1 MAIKGL
7 NNLFLTL
14 KGDKGLHSLRKLSA
28 EAEKEL
34 ALVKKK
40 SQDTHLDHIDPKM
53 ACTLVTLPSTH
64 SPTGILKQREGYI
77 LEWIFLTHK
86 QRKKLKTYIGF

>member
-53 ACTLVTLPSTH
+53 DYILAILTSTS
-64 SPTGILKQREGYI
+64 SPTGILIQKKDYI
-77 LEWIFLTHK
+77 LKWIF
-86 QRKKLKTYIGF
+86 

>member
-1 MAIKGL
+1 MKERNKSFFKNIDL
-7 NNLFLTL
+7 NTL
-14 KGDKGLHSLRKLSA
+14 GKLSA

-34 ALVKKK
+34 ALTERKL
-40 SQDTHLDHIDPKM
+40 QGTHLDHIDPKM